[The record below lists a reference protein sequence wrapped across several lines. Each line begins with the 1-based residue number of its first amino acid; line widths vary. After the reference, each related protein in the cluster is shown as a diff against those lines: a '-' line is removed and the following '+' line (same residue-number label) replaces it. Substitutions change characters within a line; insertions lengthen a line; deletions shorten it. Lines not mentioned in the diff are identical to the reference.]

1 MQVIISKWYP
11 ALIRSTILL
20 ALSILLS
27 HLRDESNKEP

>member
-1 MQVIISKWYP
+1 MPGKNASPVGRQLS
-11 ALIRSTILL
+11 ATILL